1 MNKMRSIPDMITG
14 LRALANS
21 PEALISHAA
30 LLDDAANY
38 IEGASS
44 SLREHMQMLTEMR
57 VRLEQVRP
65 LMEKAIEELE
75 NCCDSRYLGR
85 EQWPEDIDLYNND
98 MELPRAIRAMLRWW
112 EPGTTEPASISHWGI
127 VE

>member
-1 MNKMRSIPDMITG
+1 MNKMRTVPEMIDG
-14 LRALANS
+14 LRFMAGFYV
-21 PEALISHAA
+21 SHNQA
-30 LLDDAANY
+30 LLNDAANY

-44 SLREHMQMLTEMR
+44 SLREHMQMLQAMR

-65 LMEKAIEELE
+65 LMEEAVEELAE
-75 NCCDSRYLGR
+75 NASGSYPYRDEYPNEMRRYER
-85 EQWPEDIDLYNND
+85 D

-112 EPGTTEPASISHWGI
+112 EPGTAEPASISHWGI

>member
-1 MNKMRSIPDMITG
+1 MNTMRSIPDMITD

-38 IEGASS
+38 IEGATS

-65 LMEKAIEELE
+65 LMEDAASKLEDLFWEE
-75 NCCDSRYLGR
+75 
-85 EQWPEDIDLYNND
+85 WPDEKGQYKRD
-98 MELPRAIRAMLRWW
+98 MELTNAIRALLRWW
-112 EPGTTEPASISHWGI
+112 EPGTTEPVSISHWGI

>member
-1 MNKMRSIPDMITG
+1 MNTMRAIPEMVTD
-14 LRALANS
+14 LRSLS
-21 PEALISHAA
+21 DYYCGTDGWA
-30 LLDDAANY
+30 LLNDAANY

-65 LMEKAIEELE
+65 LMEEAAEELAA
-75 NCCDSRYLGR
+75 LFWR
-85 EQWPEDIDLYNND
+85 ECPDEEGQYKRD
-98 MELPRAIRAMLRWW
+98 MTLPNAIRAMLRWW
-112 EPGTTEPASISHWGI
+112 EPRTAEPASISHWGI

>member
-1 MNKMRSIPDMITG
+1 MNKMRPIPDMITG

-21 PEALISHAA
+21 PEALISHVA

-44 SLREHMQMLTEMR
+44 SLRQQAEQLIMMR

-65 LMEKAIEELE
+65 LMEEAAEELAALFWGE
-75 NCCDSRYLGR
+75 SPDEEGQYKR
-85 EQWPEDIDLYNND
+85 D
-98 MELPRAIRAMLRWW
+98 MELPNAIHAMLRWW

>member
-1 MNKMRSIPDMITG
+1 MNTMRTIPEMIDG

-38 IEGASS
+38 IEGATG
-44 SLREHMQMLTEMR
+44 SLREHMQMLQAMR
-57 VRLEQVRP
+57 ERLEQVRP
-65 LMEKAIEELE
+65 LMEEAAEELADLFWE
-75 NCCDSRYLGR
+75 
-85 EQWPEDIDLYNND
+85 EWPDEKGQYKRD
-98 MELPRAIRAMLRWW
+98 MKLPNAIHATLRWW
-112 EPGTTEPASISHWGI
+112 EPGTTEPVSISHWGI

>member
-1 MNKMRSIPDMITG
+1 MNKMRPIPEMITD

-21 PEALISHAA
+21 PEALISHAS

-44 SLREHMQMLTEMR
+44 SLREHMQMIREMR
-57 VRLEQVRP
+57 VRLENVRP

-75 NCCDSRYLGR
+75 EMYDSHYHRREKDPQVQNRYS
-85 EQWPEDIDLYNND
+85 ID
-98 MELPRAIRAMLRWW
+98 MELPRAIRALLRWW
-112 EPGTTEPASISHWGI
+112 EPGTAEPASISHWGI

>member
-1 MNKMRSIPDMITG
+1 MNTMRTIPDMITD

-38 IEGASS
+38 IEGATG
-44 SLREHMQMLTEMR
+44 SLREHMQMLQAMR

-65 LMEKAIEELE
+65 LMEEAIEELE
-75 NCCDSRYLGR
+75 AVYDIRWSRGER
-85 EQWPEDIDLYNND
+85 GPIEMGAYNKD
-98 MELPRAIRAMLRWW
+98 MGLPRAMRALLRWW
-112 EPGTTEPASISHWGI
+112 EPGTAEPVSISHWGI
-127 VE
+127 VK

>member
-1 MNKMRSIPDMITG
+1 MRSITEMVTG
-14 LRALANS
+14 LRVLAGLSLPYNKV
-21 PEALISHAA
+21 

-44 SLREHMQMLTEMR
+44 SLREHMQMLQEMR

-65 LMEKAIEELE
+65 LMEQAAKELE
-75 NCCDSRYLGR
+75 EFYDMYRSDQHQYER
-85 EQWPEDIDLYNND
+85 D
-98 MELPRAIRAMLRWW
+98 MELPNAIRALLRWW
-112 EPGTTEPASISHWGI
+112 EPGAAEPASISHWGI

>member
-1 MNKMRSIPDMITG
+1 MNTMRTIPDMING

-30 LLDDAANY
+30 LLDDAANF

-44 SLREHMQMLTEMR
+44 SLREHMQMLTKMR
-57 VRLEQVRP
+57 IRLEQVRP
-65 LMEKAIEELE
+65 LMEEAAEELAE
-75 NCCDSRYLGR
+75 NASNSYPYRD
-85 EQWPEDIDLYNND
+85 ED
-98 MELPRAIRAMLRWW
+98 MELPRAIRALLRWW
-112 EPGTTEPASISHWGI
+112 EPGTEEPVSISHWGI